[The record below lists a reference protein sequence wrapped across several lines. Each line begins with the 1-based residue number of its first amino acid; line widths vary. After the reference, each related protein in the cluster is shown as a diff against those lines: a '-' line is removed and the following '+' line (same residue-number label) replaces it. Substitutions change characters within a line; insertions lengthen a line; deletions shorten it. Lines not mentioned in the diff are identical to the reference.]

1 MDITT
6 LIPKDEAVD
15 CEIFHPVTGE
25 STGIIIKLL
34 GSDSKEW
41 KQAAR
46 AIKARALKQG
56 KKKLSD
62 DEIEQMPF
70 ELLAAVTI
78 GWEGVEENGK
88 KVKFTKEEAKRIYE
102 SVPVIAEQ
110 VDKFVGDREN
120 FLPKA

>member
-1 MDITT
+1 MDISA
-6 LIPKDEAVD
+6 LITKEEAVD

-46 AIKARALKQG
+46 AIKARAIKQG

-62 DEIEQMPF
+62 EEMEQMPY
-70 ELLAAVTI
+70 ELLASVTV
-78 GWEGVEENGK
+78 GWEGLEENGK
-88 KVKFTKEEAKRIYE
+88 KVKFSKEEAKRIYE
-102 SVPVIAEQ
+102 TVPIIAEQ

-120 FLPKA
+120 FLPKV